1 MSGLVIIPDVHGR
14 PFWREAVR
22 LRPEEEFIFLGD
34 YLDPYPDEGITGDEA
49 LEGLLKVIDLK
60 KRNPDRVTLLWGN
73 HDLHY
78 MYPEMMGSRY
88 DFGNAERNARLF
100 WDNQTLFKMAYETV
114 AGGRRFL
121 FSHAGVGMGWIRQ
134 SFPGLAP
141 EELTAEL
148 FNDLVGYPRF
158 MEALGDVSF
167 HRWGNK
173 PWGSMV
179 WADVQEQGYEENQL
193 PGVVQV
199 FGHTLIAKPFNFDDR
214 VYCLDCRRCFRLDY
228 HDGLIHDLTDGTP
241 VSAISPSDEDTLR

>member
-14 PFWREAVR
+14 PFWREAAR
-22 LRPEEEFIFLGD
+22 LRPAAWVVFLGD
-34 YLDPYPDEGITGDEA
+34 YLDPYPDEGITGEEA
-49 LEGLLKVIDLK
+49 FKGLLDIIDLK
-60 KRNPDRVTLLWGN
+60 KRNPDKVTLLWGN

-88 DFGNAERNARLF
+88 DFANAERNARLF
-100 WDNQTLFKMAYETV
+100 HDNQTLFKMAYETV
-114 AGGRRFL
+114 TGGRRFL

-141 EELTAEL
+141 EELTADL

-158 MEALGDVSF
+158 MEALGAVSCY
-167 HRWGNK
+167 RCGDK

-199 FGHTLIAKPFNFDDR
+199 FGHSRVAMPFNFENR
-214 VYCLDCRRCFRLDY
+214 IYCLDCRRCFRLDY
-228 HDGLIHDLTDGTP
+228 QDGQVYDPTTGKP
-241 VSAISPSDEDTLR
+241 VNETEL

>member
-1 MSGLVIIPDVHGR
+1 MSGLVIIPDVQVR

-22 LRPEEEFIFLGD
+22 LRPDGEFIFLGD
-34 YLDPYPDEGITGDEA
+34 YLDPYPAEGFSKEEA
-49 LEGLLKVIDLK
+49 FRGLLDIIDLK

-88 DFGNAERNARLF
+88 DFGNAERNAHVF
-100 WDNQTLFKMAYETV
+100 WDNQALFKMAYETV
-114 AGGRRFL
+114 AGRRRYL
-121 FSHAGVGMGWIRQ
+121 FSHAGVGMGWIRH

-158 MEALGDVSF
+158 MKALGDVSCY
-167 HRWGNK
+167 RWGDK

-179 WADVQEQGYEENQL
+179 WADMQEQGHEENQL

-199 FGHTLIAKPFNFDDR
+199 FGHTQVAMPFNFENR
-214 VYCLDCRRCFRLDY
+214 IYCLDCRRCFRLDY
-228 HDGLIHDLTDGTP
+228 QDGQVYDLTTGEP
-241 VSAISPSDEDTLR
+241 VNETEL

>member
-14 PFWREAVR
+14 PFWREAAR
-22 LRPEEEFIFLGD
+22 LRPEEGVVFLGD
-34 YLDPYPDEGITGDEA
+34 YLDPYPDEGITGEEA
-49 LEGLLKVIDLK
+49 FAGLLDIIDLK

-88 DFGNAERNARLF
+88 DFGYAERNARLF
-100 WDNQTLFKMAYETV
+100 HDNQTLFKMAYETV

-121 FSHAGVGMGWIRQ
+121 FSHAGVGMGWISQ
-134 SFPGLAP
+134 SFPGLAS

-158 MEALGDVSF
+158 MDALGDVSF
-167 HRWGNK
+167 HRWGDK

-179 WADVQEQGYEENQL
+179 WADVQEQGYEENRL

-199 FGHTLIAKPFNFDDR
+199 FGHTQVAMPFNFENR
-214 VYCLDCRRCFRLDY
+214 IFCLDCRRCFRLDY
-228 HDGLIHDLTDGTP
+228 QDGQVYDLTTGEP
-241 VSAISPSDEDTLR
+241 VNETEL